1 MFAYKF
7 DGRIRCE
14 ISHLRPYLM
23 HPFYENLS
31 EWGAVRLWLT
41 KYSVKIISF
50 ADVYIE

>member
-7 DGRIRCE
+7 DGRICCE

-31 EWGAVRLWLT
+31 EWDAVRLWLT